1 MTMGCSLTNLVGI
14 PLVWDASARSVT
26 SMKVRVADGYS
37 NAVVSGQ
44 GSRGVPFSRRV
55 PTTVALGLIEL
66 GFPSLI
72 LCNPATVQD

>member
-1 MTMGCSLTNLVGI
+1 
-14 PLVWDASARSVT
+14 
-26 SMKVRVADGYS
+26 MKVRVADGYS
-37 NAVVSGQ
+37 SAVVSGQ

>member
-1 MTMGCSLTNLVGI
+1 MTMGCSLTDLVGNPFSLGCLCSQRDI
-14 PLVWDASARSVT
+14 NEGPRS
-26 SMKVRVADGYS
+26 RRLLH
-37 NAVVSGQ
+37 AVVSGQ